1 MLSDW
6 CNSSDNIICE
16 MAIAMTFKFDK
27 YWKKS
32 NIALAV
38 ANVLDPRFKK
48 KMVEFYLKRIY
59 RITYQS
65 EIDKFIGVLK
75 NLFQCYVLAAPIS

>member
-1 MLSDW
+1 LLSDW

-16 MAIAMTFKFDK
+16 MANAMTFKFDK

-48 KMVEFYLKRIY
+48 KNGGILLEKDL
-59 RITYQS
+59 
-65 EIDKFIGVLK
+65 
-75 NLFQCYVLAAPIS
+75 